1 MYAIVEIA
9 GHQFKVEKDQKVF
22 VNRLATEEG
31 KKVSFDNVLLLADGD
46 KVTVGAPAIGGAQVS
61 AKVLKHL
68 KGDKVIVFKKKRR
81 KGYRVKNGH
90 RQSLSEIV
98 IESIVASGAKPAKKV
113 EKAAPVKQETKKAE
127 PKAKVVE
134 PKATPKAAAPKA
146 EVKKAAPKAKPAVA
160 KAKADKPAAK
170 KATGKADD
178 LKKIEGIGPKIAE
191 TLTAAGIVS
200 FANLAKAK
208 PAKISEII
216 EGVRGNHVP
225 DTWPEQAKL
234 AADGKWDEL
243 KVLQDKLDGGKK

>member
-31 KKVSFDNVLLLADGD
+31 KAVSFDNVLLVADGSN
-46 KVTVGAPAIGGAQVS
+46 VTVGAPAIDGAQVS

-90 RQSLSEIV
+90 RQALTEIV
-98 IESIVASGAKPAKKV
+98 IESIVASGAKPAK
-113 EKAAPVKQETKKAE
+113 AAPKKETKKAE
-127 PKAKVVE
+127 PKAE
-134 PKATPKAAAPKA
+134 A
-146 EVKKAAPKAKPAVA
+146 KKAAPKAT
-160 KAKADKPAAK
+160 AK

-178 LKKIEGIGPKIAE
+178 LKKIEGIGPKIAS
-191 TLTAAGIVS
+191 TLAEAGIAT
-200 FANLAKAK
+200 FAELAKTDA
-208 PAKISEII
+208 AKISEII
-216 EGVRGNHVP
+216 AGVRGNHVT
-225 DTWPEQAKL
+225 DTWPAQAQL

-243 KVLQDKLDGGKK
+243 KKWQDELDGGKA